1 VTPLLYVYVYREGLL
16 ARLGHDLRLVVP
28 RFEITLAGDRVTAR
42 FEVPS
47 VRVDG
52 AADGDSIKVNALSE
66 ADKTSIREKIRG
78 GVLHA
83 DRWPEVR
90 LEGSLIPHAE
100 HPVVRA
106 RVTIMGRTEVEDV
119 PVSRTAGVLRVNTV
133 MTPSRWGIKPY
144 KALAGAIR
152 LQDRWR
158 VQLYLPWEGPLAGL
172 AGAER
177 TWKGVG

>member
-1 VTPLLYVYVYREGLL
+1 MSPLLHVYVYREGLL

-28 RFEITLAGDRVTAR
+28 RFEIALAGDRVTAR
-42 FEVPS
+42 FDVPS

-52 AADGDSIKVNALSE
+52 AAEGDTIKVNTLSE
-66 ADKTSIREKIRG
+66 ADKVGIRAKIQEEI
-78 GVLHA
+78 LHA
-83 DRWPEVR
+83 DRWPEVT
-90 LEGSLIPHAE
+90 LEGTLVPHAE
-100 HPVVRA
+100 HPVMRA
-106 RVTIMGRTEVEDV
+106 RVTIMGRTEVEDL
-119 PVSRTAGVLRVNTV
+119 PVSRIAGVLRVNTV

-144 KALAGAIR
+144 KVLAGAIR

-158 VQLYLPWEGPLAGL
+158 IQLYLPWEGPLAGL

>member
-1 VTPLLYVYVYREGLL
+1 MSPLLHVYVYREGLL

-28 RFEITLAGDRVTAR
+28 RFEIALAGDRVTAR
-42 FEVPS
+42 FDVPS

-52 AADGDSIKVNALSE
+52 AAEGDTIKVNALSE
-66 ADKTSIREKIRG
+66 ADKVGIRAKIQEEI
-78 GVLHA
+78 LHA
-83 DRWPEVR
+83 DRWPEVT
-90 LEGSLIPHAE
+90 LEGTLVPHAE
-100 HPVVRA
+100 HPVMRA
-106 RVTIMGRTEVEDV
+106 RVTIMGRTEVEDL
-119 PVSRTAGVLRVNTV
+119 PVSRIAGVLRVNTV

-144 KALAGAIR
+144 KVLAGAIR

-158 VQLYLPWEGPLAGL
+158 IQLYLPWEGPLAGL